1 MYGVD
6 SPNRHKVQHKQEY
19 TARASVLGKRKR
31 EISEDGEADF
41 FAPKQTRI
49 YGVQQNA
56 QPEQLLIGNDTQM
69 NDEAEEQGAHEIDIG
84 GTEKRDESVLKL

>member
-6 SPNRHKVQHKQEY
+6 SSNREKAQHKQEY

-31 EISEDGEADF
+31 ETLEDGEREF
-41 FAPKQTRI
+41 FDPKRNRM

-56 QPEQLLIGNDTQM
+56 QPEQLGNDTKI
-69 NDEAEEQGAHEIDIG
+69 NDAAEEQGGHEMDIG
-84 GTEKRDESVLKL
+84 GTEKKDESVSKL